1 MIRSIT
7 KTNPMTPVLSTSQN
21 SSLKTKFACPSPSG
35 GSSHAPK
42 KNARC
47 TERTSRANRHLSIM
61 DKRAGLPVQMGV
73 SDSVISGKF
82 ALTEPSSISD
92 LKESTWLLTTIDYCD
107 DVLLDEHSV

>member
-1 MIRSIT
+1 
-7 KTNPMTPVLSTSQN
+7 
-21 SSLKTKFACPSPSG
+21 
-35 GSSHAPK
+35 
-42 KNARC
+42 
-47 TERTSRANRHLSIM
+47 M

-92 LKESTWLLTTIDYCD
+92 LKESTWLLMTIDYCD